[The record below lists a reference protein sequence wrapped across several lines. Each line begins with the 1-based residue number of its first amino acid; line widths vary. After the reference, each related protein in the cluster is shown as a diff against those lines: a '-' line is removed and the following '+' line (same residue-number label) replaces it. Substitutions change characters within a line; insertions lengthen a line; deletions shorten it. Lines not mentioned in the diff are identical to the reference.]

1 LSKKNL
7 SIDVSVRDTELFRNL
22 LNLVQDVLTDKRI
35 TDDVKSSYVDRLERI
50 RNDFR
55 PMYKEE

>member
-1 LSKKNL
+1 MSKKNL